1 MENNIVMTKEQR
13 AALLDR
19 IDVLN
24 KVKAVMLMPGILMVT
39 VKQLATYFE
48 ESVDNIQKCYANHK
62 DELDANGV
70 VSLTPTALK
79 ERLIGKNFQLVG
91 SKASQTFCIDDEY
104 YFEIPNRGCK
114 FFPPRA
120 ILNMAMLLPKS
131 RVAQEIRSQLLNI
144 TEMTAPMDRIIPIED
159 EQEMLNDI
167 GRAYVTGDLTAFAA
181 ATSKYSGYLNRN
193 LAAASARIATLNT
206 EKAAADAQIA
216 TLNTEKA
223 ALSEVNAMLSEKAMV
238 WEPRQTLNA
247 LIRAIA
253 ASAFNH
259 KYSTAWD
266 RFYRELK
273 YRTGILI
280 GQRRGVRTGKPALD
294 AIRDEEWPQLMKVAA
309 SLCYDYCVD
318 VVYATN
324 EETVRAY
331 NLDTI
336 ETEFGVRKN
345 RGTIVIRPA
354 ADAPSAAAV

>member
-39 VKQLATYFE
+39 VKQLAEYFE
-48 ESVDNIQKCYANHK
+48 ETVDNIHKCYSAHK
-62 DELDANGV
+62 AELISNGACLI
-70 VSLTPTALK
+70 SPSELR
-79 ERLIGKNFQLVG
+79 ERLSGKKFQSVG
-91 SKASQTFCIDDEY
+91 SKHGTMICIEENY
-104 YFEIPNRGCK
+104 YFEMNNRGAL

-167 GRAYVTGDLTAFAA
+167 GRAYVAGDLTAFAA

-193 LAAASARIATLNT
+193 LAAATAQISALNT

-253 ASAFNH
+253 ASAFDH
-259 KYSTAWD
+259 KYSAAWD

-273 YRTGILI
+273 YRTGIVI
-280 GQRRGVRTGKPALD
+280 AQRRGVRTGKPPLD

-345 RGTIVIRPA
+345 RGTVVIRPA
-354 ADAPSAAAV
+354 ADAPAAAV